1 MPGSGSLASSTR
13 DQSVSGFKMEA
24 KEESERQVVARE
36 EDPSRA
42 AIRFVIDVADH
53 DANRV
58 YKFSEACAEGLR
70 YQHHILKMP
79 ANPDSWFSLYELR
92 KIGWPDP
99 ELQIDLS
106 VREFVFPSPDEVVL
120 FIEKALKACGYEA
133 RRRDNFTDAVFINME
148 RMVDDI
154 RYMVSLLAAEHEWET
169 SIIDYKTD
177 RKQYTNPKYFV
188 IADEVKMSRPAQPRS
203 LAQLATDVEME
214 GFKRRGE
221 DVKQRLDL
229 ENKSD
234 ELATNYLYRLNA
246 AAMRAGIDF
255 RTGSGSSDLEEH
267 IQQFFETLH
276 DKALQMQFRFTPFES
291 IDELEKKLIQ
301 YETAQVRPSK
311 KVVAKKYID
320 DSAETPFVHRV
331 DQGQDQSQTSKIGAG
346 SAQGHSIR
354 VCRSFIEEIVALRA
368 GVTRAEQ
375 QADAAEKSSN

>member
-1 MPGSGSLASSTR
+1 
-13 DQSVSGFKMEA
+13 
-24 KEESERQVVARE
+24 
-36 EDPSRA
+36 
-42 AIRFVIDVADH
+42 
-53 DANRV
+53 
-58 YKFSEACAEGLR
+58 
-70 YQHHILKMP
+70 MP

-154 RYMVSLLAAEHEWET
+154 RYMVSLLAAEHELT
-169 SIIDYKTD
+169 Y
-177 RKQYTNPKYFV
+177 Y
-188 IADEVKMSRPAQPRS
+188 
-203 LAQLATDVEME
+203 
-214 GFKRRGE
+214 
-221 DVKQRLDL
+221 RLTQ
-229 ENKSD
+229 KSD

-311 KVVAKKYID
+311 KVVAKKYVD

-331 DQGQDQSQTSKIGAG
+331 DQGQDQSQTSKTGAG
-346 SAQGHSIR
+346 SATQ
-354 VCRSFIEEIVALRA
+354 FY
-368 GVTRAEQ
+368 GVSEAPMS
-375 QADAAEKSSN
+375 AHGKAAVKVKLGLFVVFEMVM